1 MRLTLTRRFGAAVLF
16 SGLCLAAAP
25 RAAALQ
31 DPTPSKPEVQAKAA
45 QDAQRQT
52 GQVQADK
59 AKAAGVSAA
68 SANAQQPTPQGKVPP
83 PAIKPTP
90 GDPIKK
96 PQPGDPTQD
105 PPDPNSKARITWEF
119 GSDNHAFG
127 KVMQG
132 DVLNWKFQM
141 KSSGEE
147 DLVIKQAK
155 PTCGCTVAQV
165 AVEQADGALGPYT
178 FGTPIPVGRK
188 IEIQATLHT
197 QNKRGH
203 ASSRINM
210 FTNDP
215 RGQVSLGLE
224 AEVDPFFQVNPTV
237 INFNQVSSKDQVS
250 DKATIST
257 TRGERIKLTA
267 IKDNMPTGVKIDLKP
282 LDADAEGKAT
292 RYELDAVVGPGC
304 MEGQLAYAVPIRSD
318 LVIPGAEKMPNGQLP
333 CYETNVTV
341 MARVTG
347 MVSYTPQF
355 ISLGLI
361 KPGQVKATSIRVT
374 SHDPAFKLGELA
386 CEIRGRAK
394 GQEWEY
400 AKSFQTFCRPVPNEN
415 AVDIEVRLNGMPET
429 LNGSFSGTLV
439 IHVTSAEK
447 VVNPE
452 KPELELPITGVC
464 RGGGG
469 NEPAP
474 APAPVGQGGQG
485 GQQPPPK

>member
-1 MRLTLTRRFGAAVLF
+1 MRPTLTRRSRAAYLIG
-16 SGLCLAAAP
+16 GLCLAALPAFAFQAQNVQQP
-25 RAAALQ
+25 ASK
-31 DPTPSKPEVQAKAA
+31 TPAGTPQANPPQSPSAGSQKPQAQPPSPK
-45 QDAQRQT
+45 
-52 GQVQADK
+52 GQV
-59 AKAAGVSAA
+59 
-68 SANAQQPTPQGKVPP
+68 PGKQVPP
-83 PAIKPTP
+83 GKEPNPGGKPLP
-90 GDPIKK
+90 GDPS
-96 PQPGDPTQD
+96 QD

-119 GSDNHAFG
+119 GTDNKAFG

-132 DVLNWKFQM
+132 DVLQHKFEL

-155 PTCGCTVAQV
+155 PTCGCTVARV
-165 AVEQADGALGPYT
+165 ACEQADGAMGPYT
-178 FGTPIPVGRK
+178 FGNPIPPGRK

-224 AEVDPFFQVNPTV
+224 AEVDPFFQVNPAV
-237 INFNQVSSKDQVS
+237 INFNQVSSKDQVT

-267 IKDNMPTGVKIDLKP
+267 VKDSIPAGVKVDLNA

-292 RYELDAVVGPGC
+292 RYELVAVVGPGC
-304 MEGQLAYAVPIRSD
+304 TEGQLAYAVPIRSD
-318 LVIPGAEKMPNGQLP
+318 LPVPGADKLPNGQMP
-333 CYETNVTV
+333 CYETNVTI

-347 MVSYTPQF
+347 MISYSPQF

-374 SHDPAFKLGELA
+374 SHDPAFKLGELV
-386 CEIRGRAK
+386 CEIQGRDTPA
-394 GQEWEY
+394 WEY
-400 AKSFQTFCRPVPNEN
+400 AKCFQTFSRPVPNEN

-429 LNGSFSGTLV
+429 LNGSFAGNLV
-439 IHVTSAEK
+439 VK
-447 VVNPE
+447 VNHPE
-452 KPELELPITGVC
+452 RGDLKLPITGVC
-464 RGGGG
+464 RGGAGG
-469 NEPAP
+469 AGGGPDVPPQPAP
-474 APAPVGQGGQG
+474 APAGQGGTNS
-485 GQQPPPK
+485 PPK